1 MSLTRN
7 ILTAVALAGVLSF
20 RTGMIYAKPPAKQEI
35 QQANALAAHLLALD
49 DAARTQ
55 FIKNHPGVLPDASLR
70 LPKPT
75 IVAFDWCNLN
85 KVSEWHRQ
93 RTEDCWANS
102 ALEALEC
109 SNLIRNNHRFVL
121 SPQPVLDHLK
131 LGVTDAKDMT
141 AQPCR
146 ACDFFLKTGTA
157 RTANYPYTG
166 KPAEPHDTPLPFRA
180 VAWGYVSPD
189 ENPPTTEELKAALLR
204 HGPLVVDLTD
214 TVKFRA
220 YQGGLFNEP
229 APDKKDLKGKH
240 AVLLVGWDDSRGSH
254 GAWKIK
260 NTWGPTWGEQ
270 GFIWLAY
277 GSNDVAHRAEWVC
290 AASDY
295 YSLPQETFAKLVP
308 EAKPLPAVHYTAVAK
323 TETSE
328 KPSPSAVTVVS
339 KAASPPTQ
347 STDLVAAMK
356 D

>member
-121 SPQPVLDHLK
+121 SPQPVF
-131 LGVTDAKDMT
+131 GPSQA
-141 AQPCR
+141 
-146 ACDFFLKTGTA
+146 G
-157 RTANYPYTG
+157 
-166 KPAEPHDTPLPFRA
+166 
-180 VAWGYVSPD
+180 
-189 ENPPTTEELKAALLR
+189 R
-204 HGPLVVDLTD
+204 HRRERYDRP
-214 TVKFRA
+214 
-220 YQGGLFNEP
+220 N
-229 APDKKDLKGKH
+229 
-240 AVLLVGWDDSRGSH
+240 LVGP
-254 GAWKIK
+254 A
-260 NTWGPTWGEQ
+260 
-270 GFIWLAY
+270 
-277 GSNDVAHRAEWVC
+277 
-290 AASDY
+290 
-295 YSLPQETFAKLVP
+295 TFF
-308 EAKPLPAVHYTAVAK
+308 
-323 TETSE
+323 
-328 KPSPSAVTVVS
+328 
-339 KAASPPTQ
+339 
-347 STDLVAAMK
+347 
-356 D
+356 